1 MGVIL
6 EVITTVTELT
16 GIGEGWVWLIKD
28 NSRAEYSVDLIS
40 KLKK

>member
-6 EVITTVTELT
+6 EVITIVAELT
-16 GIGEGWVWLIKD
+16 DIGECWVWLIKD
-28 NSRAEYSVDLIS
+28 NSRAAYSIDLIS